1 VVSAR
6 GNLVGGMDVP
16 HTPSTYHR
24 TWETG
29 LGVEIR
35 VATFSPD
42 FFVSQILPDVKS
54 FWVNDF
60 HRYRQPERVNLPLTK
75 QNIL

>member
-1 VVSAR
+1 
-6 GNLVGGMDVP
+6 MEVP

-42 FFVSQILPDVKS
+42 FFVLQCSFDRQISFKINLLNFPEKTQLPGRLED
-54 FWVNDF
+54 
-60 HRYRQPERVNLPLTK
+60 
-75 QNIL
+75 

>member
-1 VVSAR
+1 
-6 GNLVGGMDVP
+6 MDVP

-35 VATFSPD
+35 VATVSPD
-42 FFVSQILPDVKS
+42 FSVFPSSGPLPAKLS
-54 FWVNDF
+54 LSTRTRALA
-60 HRYRQPERVNLPLTK
+60 HKPSLSC
-75 QNIL
+75 